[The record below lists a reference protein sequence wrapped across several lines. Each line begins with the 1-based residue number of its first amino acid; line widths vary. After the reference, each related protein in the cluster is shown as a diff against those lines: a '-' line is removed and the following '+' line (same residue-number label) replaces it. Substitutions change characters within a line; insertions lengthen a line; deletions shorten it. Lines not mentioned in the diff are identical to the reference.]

1 MKKKFLKSVVNLII
15 QGGISASEI
24 YVLLKF
30 HFVLINYAQK
40 VISTYNTNKN
50 MRVFILFI
58 TSKRYL

>member
-1 MKKKFLKSVVNLII
+1 MKKKFLKSIVNLII
-15 QGGISASEI
+15 QDGISASEI
-24 YVLLKF
+24 CVLLKF